1 MNIYESMNKA
11 FDAELNKVPTAKSSS
26 KLNESMEEKPTVEFK
41 AIEIPAPFNTYY
53 RTLQPEEYEDMI
65 GCSYEECAADDAA
78 DYGVDEIQYI
88 IAQDNYKE
96 NLQDAGMEI
105 LSVYKDGDVIGVG
118 QEVGGRLFP
127 VDYIDI
133 KDYIGE
139 CVEPAKK
146 VITESADSDEVID
159 YIYDCA
165 GSKPKKVSLGECFD
179 WWRNQLTTLGASLDE
194 FLDWMDYVSS
204 NSKNT
209 RLTRD
214 FAELIDNHRPEI
226 FRACKQ
232 YFADKGNPLDAA
244 ELAALKDSFKTEEK
258 VEECVEPAKK
268 ESAADTQKTEDS
280 SLEEGKKDRKIW
292 DKVYGDLTM
301 DGEQVQKGKT
311 TQFNVGAGYDNTSQ
325 ISTCPKT
332 GALCVGANTLEEL
345 KPAADVAIKYKDQ
358 GVSYRMRKGSKY
370 DKWAYRIE
378 IEIPGVNMDECA
390 KTPVE
395 DMKEDVKCEGL
406 SPIEKLKKAY
416 PELNLD

>member
-11 FDAELNKVPTAKSSS
+11 FDVELDKVPTAKSSS
-26 KLNESMEEKPTVEFK
+26 KLNESMEEKPAVEFK

-96 NLQDAGMEI
+96 NLQDAGMEL

-133 KDYIGE
+133 KDYI
-139 CVEPAKK
+139 
-146 VITESADSDEVID
+146 S
-159 YIYDCA
+159 
-165 GSKPKKVSLGECFD
+165 
-179 WWRNQLTTLGASLDE
+179 
-194 FLDWMDYVSS
+194 
-204 NSKNT
+204 
-209 RLTRD
+209 
-214 FAELIDNHRPEI
+214 
-226 FRACKQ
+226 
-232 YFADKGNPLDAA
+232 
-244 ELAALKDSFKTEEK
+244 
-258 VEECVEPAKK
+258 ECVEPAKK
-268 ESAADTQKTEDS
+268 EGTADIQNTEDS
-280 SLEEGKKDRKIW
+280 SLEESKKDRDLW
-292 DKVYGDLTM
+292 DEVYGDLTM

-311 TQFNVGAGYDNTSQ
+311 TQFNRGAGYDNLSQ

-358 GVSYRMRKGSKY
+358 GVSYRMRRGRKD
-370 DKWAYRIE
+370 DKWAYVIE
-378 IEIPGVNMDECA
+378 IEIPGINMDECTKVPA
-390 KTPVE
+390 E